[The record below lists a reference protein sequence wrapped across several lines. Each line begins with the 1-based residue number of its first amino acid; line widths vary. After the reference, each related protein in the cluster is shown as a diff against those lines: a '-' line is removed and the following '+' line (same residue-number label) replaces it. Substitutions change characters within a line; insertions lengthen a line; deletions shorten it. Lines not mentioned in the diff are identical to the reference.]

1 MRSRRNHPLTD
12 LAAALKII
20 AFVALY
26 LVGLSLLP
34 PVSRAYRAL
43 DDAHRMIVAFAQEPA
58 SEPAGPY
65 SAR

>member
-1 MRSRRNHPLTD
+1 